1 MPRVPTP
8 ARRIAGMALRQWCG
22 GGGANKRMGRRAAR
36 PIGCAAPAL
45 PRLCGGRATGDST
58 DVRGSACTSS
68 NTRTVPR
75 HRPRPISGSAMAGAG
90 SHLSGA
96 PPAMHRVPVCRPGL
110 RGALRHRHA
119 AVDGVQQRQP
129 LNERTNDGKSKARAD
144 PWHGHPSAHRGRR
157 HGRAARYRDPGRLA
171 RCRGR
176 GAATGERG
184 DAQARA
190 WLAQY
195 LVGKASA
202 SAPTALTV
210 QVNQWSGKDPLAER
224 LARPLIQGEKF
235 PELAGSDAREAA
247 IQDAITTELV
257 RKLPSAET
265 TAKPALARVCGEF
278 GDETISNFPD
288 DLGKY
293 FELRKTGR
301 DNSARTT
308 RDNERSRA

>member
-1 MPRVPTP
+1 MTKAKQGLIRGMGTN
-8 ARRIAGMALRQWCG
+8 RRTEGDYMA
-22 GGGANKRMGRRAAR
+22 
-36 PIGCAAPAL
+36 AL
-45 PRLCGGRATGDST
+45 LDTVTLDDWR
-58 DVRGSACTSS
+58 DV
-68 NTRTVPR
+68 V
-75 HRPRPISGSAMAGAG
+75 AGA
-90 SHLSGA
+90 L
-96 PPAMHRVPVCRPGL
+96 
-110 RGALRHRHA
+110 
-119 AVDGVQQRQP
+119 Q
-129 LNERTNDGKSKARAD
+129 
-144 PWHGHPSAHRGRR
+144 
-157 HGRAARYRDPGRLA
+157 LA
-171 RCRGR
+171 KG
-176 GAATGERG
+176 G

-224 LARPLIQGEKF
+224 LARPLIQREKF
-235 PELAGSDAREAA
+235 PVLAGSDAREAA

-301 DNSARTT
+301 DNWARTT